1 MTDYYCISGL
11 QDIYENQSKLAA
23 KFRKQIEQFACKT
36 DSQRM

>member
-11 QDIYENQSKLAA
+11 KGIYENQSKLAA
-23 KFRKQIEQFACKT
+23 KFRKQIEQFACIT